1 VVNPMLDDRFLDTTD
16 ALPPRYKHAG
26 LFLSRLQLQLDPE
39 LAMVPLDGRPPPH
52 VYARRSLGNTVR
64 LTAVTA
70 AKFARKARQRLTRS
84 HRPPSGGPVL
94 AARVVEHWRKNP
106 HELSAVKEAGVV
118 RQSWLDEVLRRE
130 RQPEPS
136 TVALLVNLAVANEG
150 ASFIW

>member
-1 VVNPMLDDRFLDTTD
+1 MLDDRFLDTAD

-70 AKFARKARQRLTRS
+70 AKFARKARQRLNGRI
-84 HRPPSGGPVL
+84 
-94 AARVVEHWRKNP
+94 
-106 HELSAVKEAGVV
+106 
-118 RQSWLDEVLRRE
+118 VLRLVAPSS
-130 RQPEPS
+130 QPKWLNIGGRIPTS
-136 TVALLVNLAVANEG
+136 CQP
-150 ASFIW
+150 